1 MARRLNSRRGSGGPR
16 PERRRRIT
24 LALLAVVVLVIHGGV
39 TRNLADR
46 MLDFAKDSAMPPRI
60 EVAYVREMTLAAP
73 PPTAA
78 PTAPPAPPPAR
89 PRPIKRPKPP
99 KPASAPPVTE
109 PAVAAASAS
118 DDSADHAAAEAAAAD
133 EALAQAGAPV
143 ASAASPVAAAASAPE
158 PAAAAS
164 DSPVV
169 AAAPASGASAPV
181 AFEWPASTRLSYT
194 LTGNYRG
201 EVNGSAQVEWIR
213 AGARYQ
219 VHLDLV
225 VGPSAAPIIT
235 RRMSSDGEITAE
247 GLAPR
252 RYDQDTKAILR
263 DRSRVTLTFEPD
275 AVVLANG
282 ERRARVPGV
291 QDTASQFVQLTYVF
305 STRPELLRIGG
316 TVDIPLALPHKVDVW
331 TYDVVDEEIL
341 NTAFGPLPSIHL
353 KPRPRPV
360 RKANELS
367 AEIWFAPQLR
377 YLPVRIRIEQ
387 DAATYVDL
395 MIARRPE
402 IGAP

>member
-78 PTAPPAPPPAR
+78 PAAPPAPPAR

-109 PAVAAASAS
+109 PAVAAASAP